1 MDMIRDS
8 LTDIREKYRTHSKML
23 GQGHFGV
30 VCDCMHKE
38 TKKLYAIKT
47 ITKKNMKKPLM
58 LSLEI
63 AILREIRRKMYYP
76 NIISVP
82 PYVKV
87 SVIFNIRCKIEN
99 I

>member
-8 LTDIREKYRTHSKML
+8 LTDVREKYRTHLKML

-30 VCDCMHKE
+30 VRDCMHKE

-58 LSLEI
+58 LSLKI
-63 AILREIRRKMYYP
+63 AILREVLRKMNDPY
-76 NIISVP
+76 IMCVA

-87 SVIFNIRCKIEN
+87 SVIFNIRCDIEN
-99 I
+99 M